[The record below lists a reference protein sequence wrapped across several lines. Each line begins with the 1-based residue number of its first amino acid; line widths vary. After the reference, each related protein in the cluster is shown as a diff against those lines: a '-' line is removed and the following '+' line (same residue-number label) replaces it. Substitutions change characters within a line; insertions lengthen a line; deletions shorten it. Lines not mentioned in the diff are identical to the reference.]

1 MALSDEDEGMGTLA
15 GAIEESSKKRR
26 IIKRDR
32 GYDSLSTNVEVV
44 ETMYTTY
51 LCSGDV
57 VALMERLDNYISD
70 RGLSLVTLDRT
81 NSGQFYAFLSRAS
94 SFI

>member
-1 MALSDEDEGMGTLA
+1 MAFG
-15 GAIEESSKKRR
+15 EE
-26 IIKRDR
+26 RDP
-32 GYDSLSTNVEVV
+32 GYDSLGTSVEVV
-44 ETMYTTY
+44 ETMFTTY

-81 NSGQFYAFLSRAS
+81 NNGQFYAFLTRAS
-94 SFI
+94 NFI